1 MEKTTGVWCFV
12 GQRAPNYFDIFTN
25 PIKWTWLVVEPTP
38 LKNIEV
44 SWDYYSQYMFQ
55 TTNQWTYFFTN
66 FANATVSL
74 DKSASNPQCLPLN
87 NRPYFPWKF
96 PQRNPTKL
104 ERFHQPTTWGC
115 RLQVPIPYIRP
126 NCLRPK
132 FQGISP
138 ENMAKNMV
146 NVYQKTMERSTM
158 LFMAKST
165 NFLWQFSIAFCMFA
179 RG

>member
-1 MEKTTGVWCFV
+1 MGSYWEHLAIWHHASGIPNGSRTT
-12 GQRAPNYFDIFTN
+12 I
-25 PIKWTWLVVEPTP
+25 P
-38 LKNIEV
+38 LAYGK
-44 SWDYYSQYMFQ
+44 
-55 TTNQWTYFFTN
+55 
-66 FANATVSL
+66 
-74 DKSASNPQCLPLN
+74 N
-87 NRPYFPWKF
+87 NRRLVFCGSAGTKLLRYIHESDKMNLVGGWAYPSEKYRSQLGLLFPIYFPWKF